1 MRIDEIL
8 FSRVLLAWLPVSL
21 FCLTPAGSGAQQ
33 LGPDAAGPSPA
44 ALVRTE
50 FHVRYVN
57 GTDVYID
64 AGRDAGLA
72 EGTQIVLKQSPSTV
86 SDNDKPVQP
95 GVVATL
101 TVVSV
106 ASTSAVCEVKS
117 TTRDL
122 AVGDVL
128 SLPQTEVE
136 HIVQKNALGTTRMYP
151 MVVSFNE
158 GDPLDE
164 EVRDAIPHPPLPEI
178 NQSRGRIGFDFST
191 IQGNGFTSTVFG
203 MVARTDISRIAGSH
217 WNLNGYWRGRIQ
229 ASSAPA
235 QSSIQDLI
243 NRTYQM
249 SLNYVNPES
258 HWTAGIGRLYL
269 PWASSLEVIDGGYV
283 ARSLTRSETLGV
295 FMGSTPDPTAWNY
308 NPQRK
313 LSGGFMNFHGGDW
326 DAFRYSS
333 TEGAG
338 VELLGWSV
346 DKPFLFS
353 ENDFSFKRVF
363 SLYHSMQI
371 DRPTANPGSPTIN
384 FGVGQSLLSL
394 RVQASPR
401 IEFELQDTYFR
412 DVPTYDAALVGTGLL
427 DKYLFQ
433 GVSGGSRIQLPHRVT
448 GYFNVGQSSAS
459 TDKKSSW
466 NTMYGASM
474 SRIWKTEL
482 TIDARYSKFDSSYA
496 SGVYRTM
503 TISRDLGDRFRLG
516 LQGGKQSFTSS
527 FSKDNGDYFANM
539 LIDSNLGSRYFLES
553 SYTTQRGGTQEYNQF
568 TATFGYRFDNR
579 SRERKAAHAQNP

>member
-1 MRIDEIL
+1 MRLLMI
-8 FSRVLLAWLPVSL
+8 SMLLAAPL
-21 FCLTPAGSGAQQ
+21 GMRAQQ
-33 LGPDAAGPSPA
+33 VGADASPA
-44 ALVRTE
+44 PSQAAPMRTE
-50 FHVRYVN
+50 FHVKYVN
-57 GTDVYID
+57 GTNVYID
-64 AGRDAGLA
+64 AGRNAGLD
-72 EGTQIVLKQSPSTV
+72 EGTRVVLKQAPAKSEDTAA
-86 SDNDKPVQP
+86 PVEP
-95 GVVATL
+95 GIVARL

-106 ASTSAVCEVKS
+106 ASSSAVCQVDKTS
-117 TTRDL
+117 RDL
-122 AVGDVL
+122 VVGDVL
-128 SLPQTEVE
+128 SLPDEEVE
-136 HIVQKNALGTTRMYP
+136 QMVAKNAIGTTRVYP
-151 MVVSFNE
+151 IVVSFSE

-164 EVRDAIPHPPLPEI
+164 EARDAVPHPPLPEI
-178 NQSRGRIGFDFST
+178 NQSRGRIGFDVSML
-191 IQGNGFTSTVFG
+191 QGLGANSFTSRVFG
-203 MVARTDISRIAGSH
+203 VVARADISRMGGTH

-229 ASSAPA
+229 SSSAPA

-249 SLNYVNPES
+249 SLNYVNPQS

-283 ARSLTRSETLGV
+283 ARSMSATSIVGV

-326 DAFRYSS
+326 DNFRYSS

-353 ENDFSFKRVF
+353 ENDLSFKRVF

-394 RVQASPR
+394 RAQANPR

-427 DKYLFQ
+427 DRYLFQ
-433 GVSGGSRIQLPHRVT
+433 GVSGGSRIQLPLHVT
-448 GYFNVGQSSAS
+448 GYFSVGRSNAS
-459 TDKKSSW
+459 TDKKDSW

-482 TIDARYSKFDSSYA
+482 TVDARYSKFDSSFA
-496 SGVYRTM
+496 SGVYRTV
-503 TISRDLGDRFRLG
+503 TVSRDLGDRFRLS

-527 FSKDNGDYFANM
+527 VSKDSGDYFVNA
-539 LIDSNLGSRYFLES
+539 LVETNLGSRYFLES
-553 SYTTQRGGTQEYNQF
+553 SYTTQRGGTDQYNQF
-568 TATFGYRFDNR
+568 TTTFGFRFDNR
-579 SRERKAAHAQNP
+579 SRERTAAHAQKP

>member
-1 MRIDEIL
+1 MCWLMSSI
-8 FSRVLLAWLPVSL
+8 VLLGPVI
-21 FCLTPAGSGAQQ
+21 AAQQ
-33 LGPDAAGPSPA
+33 PA
-44 ALVRTE
+44 AAASQDDARSRATNVRTE
-50 FHVRYVN
+50 FRVKYVN
-57 GTDVYID
+57 GNNVYID
-64 AGRDAGLA
+64 AGRDAGLE
-72 EGTQIVLKQSPSTV
+72 EGTRMVLKQAPAKAD
-86 SDNDKPVQP
+86 DNDAAVQP
-95 GVVATL
+95 GVVAKL

-106 ASTSAVCEVKS
+106 ASSSAVCQVNE

-128 SLPQTEVE
+128 SLPEAEVE
-136 HIVQKNALGTTRMYP
+136 QVVAKNTMSNTRKYP
-151 MVVSFNE
+151 MVVSFSE

-164 EVRDAIPHPPLPEI
+164 EVREAIPHPPLPEV
-178 NQSRGRIGFDFST
+178 NQARGRFGLDVSMLQGQGFSST
-191 IQGNGFTSTVFG
+191 MFG
-203 MVARTDISRIAGSH
+203 AVVRADVTRIAGTYWS
-217 WNLNGYWRGRIQ
+217 LNGYWRGRIQ
-229 ASSAPA
+229 TNSAPA

-249 SLNYVNPES
+249 SLNYVNPQS
-258 HWTAGIGRLYL
+258 RWTAGIGRLYL

-283 ARSLTRSETLGV
+283 ARSMSTSSVLGV

-313 LSGGFMNFHGGDW
+313 LSGGFMNFHGGSFED
-326 DAFRYSS
+326 FRYSS

-353 ENDFSFKRVF
+353 ENDLSFKHVF

-371 DRPTANPGSPTIN
+371 DRPTANPDSPTIN

-394 RVQASPR
+394 RVQATPR

-427 DKYLFQ
+427 DRYLFQ

-448 GYFNVGQSSAS
+448 GYFSLGQSSAS
-459 TDKKSSW
+459 TDKKASW

-474 SRIWKTEL
+474 SRIWKTEI
-482 TIDARYSKFDSSYA
+482 TVDARYSKFDSSFA
-496 SGVYRTM
+496 SGIYRTV
-503 TISRDLGDRFRLG
+503 TVSRDLGDRFRLS

-527 FSKDNGDYFANM
+527 VSTDKGDAFANF
-539 LIDSNLGSRYFLES
+539 LVETNLGSRYFLES
-553 SYTTQRGGTQEYNQF
+553 SYTTQRGGADQYNQF

-579 SRERKAAHAQNP
+579 SRERMAARAHTP

>member
-1 MRIDEIL
+1 MRL
-8 FSRVLLAWLPVSL
+8 LMFSLLLAAPIGM
-21 FCLTPAGSGAQQ
+21 TAQQ
-33 LGPDAAGPSPA
+33 VGADASPA
-44 ALVRTE
+44 PSQAAPMRTD
-50 FHVRYVN
+50 FHVKYVS
-57 GTDVYID
+57 GTNVYID
-64 AGRDAGLA
+64 AGRNAGLE
-72 EGTQIVLKQSPSTV
+72 EGIKIVLKQAPAKSE
-86 SDNDKPVQP
+86 DNAAAVEP
-95 GVVATL
+95 GIVAEL

-106 ASTSAVCEVKS
+106 ASSSAVCQVDKTS
-117 TTRDL
+117 RDL
-122 AVGDVL
+122 VAGDVL
-128 SLPQTEVE
+128 SLPDAEVE
-136 HIVQKNALGTTRMYP
+136 QMVAKNAIGTTRVYP

-178 NQSRGRIGFDFST
+178 NQARGRIGFDVSML
-191 IQGNGFTSTVFG
+191 QGLGASSFTSRVFG
-203 MVARTDISRIAGSH
+203 VVARADISRMGGSH

-229 ASSAPA
+229 SSSAPA

-249 SLNYVNPES
+249 SLNYVNPQS

-283 ARSLTRSETLGV
+283 ARSMSATSIVGA

-326 DAFRYSS
+326 DNFRYSS

-353 ENDFSFKRVF
+353 ENDLSFKRVF

-394 RVQASPR
+394 RVQANPR

-427 DKYLFQ
+427 DRYLFQ
-433 GVSGGSRIQLPHRVT
+433 GVSGGSRIQLPRRVT
-448 GYFNVGQSSAS
+448 GYFSVGRSNASS
-459 TDKKSSW
+459 DKKDSW

-482 TIDARYSKFDSSYA
+482 TVDARYSKFDSSFA
-496 SGVYRTM
+496 SGVYRTVSV
-503 TISRDLGDRFRLG
+503 SRDLSDRFRLS

-527 FSKDNGDYFANM
+527 LSKDSGDYFVNALM
-539 LIDSNLGSRYFLES
+539 ETNLGSRYFLES
-553 SYTTQRGGTQEYNQF
+553 SYTTQ
-568 TATFGYRFDNR
+568 
-579 SRERKAAHAQNP
+579 

>member
-1 MRIDEIL
+1 MRIVM
-8 FSRVLLAWLPVSL
+8 FSLLLS
-21 FCLTPAGSGAQQ
+21 AGVIAAQERSTSAIT
-33 LGPDAAGPSPA
+33 GSSPSAAPSHA
-44 ALVRTE
+44 ADLRTE
-50 FHVRYVN
+50 FRVKYLN
-57 GTDVYID
+57 GNNVYID
-64 AGRDAGLA
+64 AGRDAGLE
-72 EGTQIVLKQSPSTV
+72 EGTKIVLKQAPAKAG
-86 SDNDKPVQP
+86 DNDAAVQP
-95 GVVATL
+95 GIVAKL

-106 ASTSAVCEVKS
+106 ASSSAVCQVNE

-122 AVGDVL
+122 LVGDVL
-128 SLPQTEVE
+128 SLPESEVE
-136 HIVQKNALGTTRMYP
+136 QVIAKNALSNTRKYP

-158 GDPLDE
+158 GDPMEE
-164 EVRDAIPHPPLPEI
+164 EVRDAVPHPPLPEV
-178 NQSRGRIGFDFST
+178 NQARGRLGFDVSML
-191 IQGNGFTSTVFG
+191 QGQGFTSTVLG
-203 MVARTDISRIAGSH
+203 AVVRADVTRIGGTYWS
-217 WNLNGYWRGRIQ
+217 LNGYWRGRIQ
-229 ASSAPA
+229 RNNAPA
-235 QSSIQDLI
+235 QSSLQDLI

-249 SLNYVNPES
+249 SLNYINPQS
-258 HWTAGIGRLYL
+258 RWTAGLGRLYL

-283 ARSLTRSETLGV
+283 ARSVSRGSLVGA

-313 LSGGFMNFHGGDW
+313 LSGGFMNFHGGSFDT
-326 DAFRYSS
+326 FRYSS

-338 VELLGWSV
+338 VQLLGWAM

-353 ENDFSFKRVF
+353 ENDLSFKHTF

-394 RVQASPR
+394 RVQATPR

-427 DKYLFQ
+427 DRYLFQ
-433 GVSGGSRIQLPHRVT
+433 GVSGGSRIQLPHRIT
-448 GYFNVGQSSAS
+448 GYFSLGQSSAS

-474 SRIWKTEL
+474 SRIWKTDL
-482 TIDARYSKFDSSYA
+482 TVDARYSKFDSSFA
-496 SGVYRTM
+496 SGTYRTLI
-503 TISRDLGDRFRLG
+503 ISRDLGDRMRLS

-527 FSKDNGDYFANM
+527 ISKDTGDYFAN
-539 LIDSNLGSRYFLES
+539 LLVETNLGSRYFLES
-553 SYTTQRGGTQEYNQF
+553 SYTTQRGGTDQYNQF

-579 SRERKAAHAQNP
+579 SRERMAAHAHTP